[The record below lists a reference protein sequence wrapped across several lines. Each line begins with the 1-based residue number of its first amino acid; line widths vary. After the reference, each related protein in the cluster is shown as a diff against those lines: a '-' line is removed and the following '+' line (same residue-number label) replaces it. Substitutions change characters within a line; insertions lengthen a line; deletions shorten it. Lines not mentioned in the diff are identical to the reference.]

1 MNYLK
6 KIAFKESFG
15 KYIFLFLTLILMNNT
30 LAKPTEEKLNEFYSQ
45 NVIKYSAYDNSENQL
60 KIFFGYDSEHPEE
73 SFYPDSLVIN
83 YSDHVRDLY
92 GQKLKDMTINRKIYN
107 INK

>member
-30 LAKPTEEKLNEFYSQ
+30 LAKPTEEKLNLVKDEE
-45 NVIKYSAYDNSENQL
+45 IDNKLNNL
-60 KIFFGYDSEHPEE
+60 FPEC
-73 SFYPDSLVIN
+73 N
-83 YSDHVRDLY
+83 
-92 GQKLKDMTINRKIYN
+92 
-107 INK
+107 

>member
-1 MNYLK
+1 
-6 KIAFKESFG
+6 
-15 KYIFLFLTLILMNNT
+15 MNNSM
-30 LAKPTEEKLNEFYSQ
+30 AKPIEEKLNLVKDEEIDNKLNEFYSH
-45 NVIKYSAYDNSENQL
+45 NVIKYSEYDNSENQL

-92 GQKLKDMTINRKIYN
+92 RQKLKNMTINRKIYN